1 MKETIQILH
10 RDEILTLIIFT
21 FAYLAYFFSYKYR
34 WVEKLAVK
42 HGDTEQRKEFAI
54 HIPRFLGFL
63 LLGAIPFLIA
73 IMFFSKPV
81 SDYGFTFI
89 YGKNSFVISLVS
101 IAVFVLAGILRS
113 GKGIDT
119 SYYPQVRIPAWDR
132 RSHAMNIVSWVL
144 YILGYEFML
153 RGLMFFTCL
162 HAFGLIP
169 AIIINSVIYS
179 LIHIF
184 KGKGE
189 AFGAFFLGIAFCL
202 LAYYTNS
209 FLLPFVLHVTLAIG
223 NDLKAIKASEN
234 NTESV

>member
-1 MKETIQILH
+1 MKETIQTLH

-21 FAYLAYFFSYKYR
+21 FTYLAYYFSYEYK
-34 WVEKLAVK
+34 WVGKLAAK
-42 HGDTEQRKEFAI
+42 HRDTGNRKEFAI
-54 HIPRFLGFL
+54 HIPRFIGFM
-63 LLGAIPFLIA
+63 LLGVIPLIIA
-73 IMFFSKPV
+73 TIFYSKPA
-81 SDYGFTFI
+81 SEYGFAFI
-89 YGKNSFVISLVS
+89 CGKNSLAISLVS
-101 IAVFVLAGILRS
+101 IAIFLLVGILRS

-119 SYYPQVRIPAWDR
+119 SYYPQVRIPAWNR
-132 RSHAMNIVSWVL
+132 RSQILNILSWVL
-144 YILGYEFML
+144 YLLGYEFML

-189 AFGAFFLGIAFCL
+189 AFGAFFLGIVFCL

-209 FLLPFVLHVTLAIG
+209 FLLPFILHVILAVG
-223 NDLKAIKASEN
+223 NDFKAIKASKQ
-234 NTESV
+234 